1 MVPWLALLGIV
12 LAPSAAFLFW
22 GWHASRRD
30 MSLMRAT
37 ETTPAAEVAKLA
49 PGSLVEVKGHL
60 RCPEP
65 LTGDLSK
72 RPCAHFVASIERD
85 YEILEYDP
93 SRKASYRVKRTAC
106 ELANEMCA
114 PFEIEDASGRV
125 RVLPEG
131 AIIEGVAAVDR
142 HESHAA
148 EAERPQAAKP
158 GEELTLARRY
168 KEMHLPLDKEI
179 YVLGVVGE
187 GGSICAPRNGA
198 KRQRFLISV
207 NTEEARTMELGNR
220 GKWML
225 GLGLACLVGAVVSF
239 GSAAWLTQ
247 SNLNQVAPPQE
258 VLQGGSVW

>member
-1 MVPWLALLGIV
+1 MVPWLVLLGIV

-22 GWHASRRD
+22 GRHASRRD
-30 MSLMRAT
+30 MSLMRGT
-37 ETTPAAEVAKLA
+37 ETTPAAEVAKLP
-49 PGSLVEVKGHL
+49 PGSLVEVKGVL
-60 RCPEP
+60 RCAEP

-72 RPCAHFVASIERD
+72 SPCAHFVASIERD

-93 SRKASYRVKRTAC
+93 SRKSSYRVKRTAC

-148 EAERPQAAKP
+148 ERPIAEAP
-158 GEELTLARRY
+158 GADVTLARRFR
-168 KEMHLPLDKEI
+168 EMHLPIDSKI

-187 GGSICAPRNGA
+187 DGSISAPRKSA
-198 KRQRFLISV
+198 KGQRFLISV
-207 NTEEARTMELGNR
+207 NTEEARTMELGSR

-247 SNLNQVAPPQE
+247 SNLSQVSPPQE